1 MSCPSFAVNACPR
14 LRSAALFGLIAV
26 GLAACSGGGPAAQR
40 DRSAAAEEISTP
52 THYATALRL
61 AALGRVEARS
71 GADEL
76 AAEHFR
82 AAYRHHADAEFLR
95 KYAESAERA
104 HLYAE
109 ARDATKRA
117 LMHPLA
123 AEDRQRLEGDV
134 VRLDKLVQPGLV
146 RVAVQVRP
154 DTARVVLTQG
164 NVQRTVLGPGQ
175 IYLKAGAW
183 GIETSAKGFQSELR
197 TFQVGEGE
205 GEMLAIALHSEETG
219 PALAEVP
226 QGRGEPE
233 RKTPI
238 PEVEPEPEPKVAVKP
253 EPKPVVKV
261 EPKQVV
267 KVEPK
272 PVVKVEPKPEP
283 KPVVK
288 EEPKPIVKQEPKPE
302 PIIVQPIEPTTPG
315 PSVVGKYG
323 PVVTSGIGLVALGVG
338 GYFFYQAA
346 KSASDLNALDATHMT
361 SAQYAAS
368 FAAGKSDADANL
380 QKADYI
386 MAAGGVVLAAGL
398 AWWMLAPPPAAT
410 ADAAAPH
417 PAATTNAL
425 VPRNVAMTHRSLA
438 LTWTF

>member
-1 MSCPSFAVNACPR
+1 MTLASRTLTLPVMSCPSFAVNACPR

-238 PEVEPEPEPKVAVKP
+238 PEVEPEPEPKRQEQWLPAQP
-253 EPKPVVKV
+253 RF
-261 EPKQVV
+261 QF
-267 KVEPK
+267 
-272 PVVKVEPKPEP
+272 
-283 KPVVK
+283 
-288 EEPKPIVKQEPKPE
+288 EERSSNFFDNKILIGIAIGVIVMGVLMTMRPMV
-302 PIIVQPIEPTTPG
+302 IH
-315 PSVVGKYG
+315 GK
-323 PVVTSGIGLVALGVG
+323 
-338 GYFFYQAA
+338 
-346 KSASDLNALDATHMT
+346 
-361 SAQYAAS
+361 
-368 FAAGKSDADANL
+368 
-380 QKADYI
+380 
-386 MAAGGVVLAAGL
+386 
-398 AWWMLAPPPAAT
+398 
-410 ADAAAPH
+410 
-417 PAATTNAL
+417 
-425 VPRNVAMTHRSLA
+425 
-438 LTWTF
+438 